1 MNGKHDDSTPRDIIV
16 VGAGPTGLLLAGDL
30 AAAGVPVTLVE
41 KREHRISNLSRAFV
55 AHART
60 LGHVGDEHPS
70 RVGDHRPRRVA
81 HVDVLGLSLRPEHV
95 RAEPLP
101 SLVERD
107 DVS

>member
-60 LGHVGDEHPS
+60 LEQLDARGIADALEAKG
-70 RVGDHRPRRVA
+70 RPLDRIALFGRLSVRLDTLPPDRIRR
-81 HVDVLGLSLRPEHV
+81 LR
-95 RAEPLP
+95 RI
-101 SLVERD
+101 R
-107 DVS
+107 